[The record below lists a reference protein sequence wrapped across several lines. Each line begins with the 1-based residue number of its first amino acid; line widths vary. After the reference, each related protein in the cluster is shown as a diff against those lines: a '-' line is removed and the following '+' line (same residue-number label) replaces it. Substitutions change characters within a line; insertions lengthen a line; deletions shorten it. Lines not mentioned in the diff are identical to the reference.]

1 MKLID
6 IKKETSNKF
15 LNLYTLKLINKVG
28 KRKDYYVASR
38 REKDELACVT
48 KDHKRADGILILP
61 VTKNGEIVAIKQY
74 RPAIGDNV
82 FELPAGLIEKGENIE
97 EAAYREL
104 YEETGLKGLSCEVIL
119 KPSYVSGGMTDESIV
134 TVKVLAEGTTT
145 NEHAED
151 DEEIE
156 IFKFKKEEINNLV
169 KNENVGARDAL
180 VMMLFASGG
189 C

>member
-1 MKLID
+1 MKLIN
-6 IKKETSNKF
+6 IKKETNNKF
-15 LNLYTLKLINKVG
+15 LNLYTLELTNKVG

-38 REKDELACVT
+38 REQEELACVT

-61 VTKNGEIVAIKQY
+61 VTKDGEIVVIKQY
-74 RPAIGDNV
+74 RPALGDNV

-119 KPSYVSGGMTDESIV
+119 KPSYVSSGMTDESIV

-145 NEHAED
+145 NEHAEE

-156 IFKFKKEEINNLV
+156 IFKFKKEEIDNLV
-169 KNENVGARDAL
+169 KNENIGARDAL
-180 VMMLFASGG
+180 VMMLFANGG